1 MQVGEFAS
9 GELRKL
15 LYSVQSSHSDSG
27 QCACMVLHV
36 GFASVLHLTLV

>member
-15 LYSVQSSHSDSG
+15 LYSVQSSHSYSG
-27 QCACMVLHV
+27 QCAYMVLHI
-36 GFASVLHLTLV
+36 GFASVLHLILL